1 MLTAAQIRMARGFM
15 RWSVAELA
23 NASGVS
29 SATIRRM
36 EESDGVPNSLADNL
50 GKLRRT
56 FEAAGL
62 EFIPENG
69 GGVGVRVRERSGS
82 GAVS

>member
-15 RWSVAELA
+15 RWSVAELSK
-23 NASGVS
+23 ASGVS

-36 EESDGVPNSLADNL
+36 EESEGVPNSLADNL
-50 GKLRRT
+50 TKLRRT
-56 FEAAGL
+56 FEAAGI

-69 GGVGVRVRERSGS
+69 GLAGVRPRRKDQP
-82 GAVS
+82 

>member
-15 RWSVAELA
+15 RWSVADLA
-23 NASGVS
+23 KASGVS

-36 EESDGVPNSLADNL
+36 EEVEGVPNSLADNL
-50 GKLRRT
+50 TKLRRT

-69 GGVGVRVRERSGS
+69 GEAGVRPRRKDQS
-82 GAVS
+82 